1 MKKFMTFLVGAVLLL
16 TLAFMLGPRPERD
29 MTVTF
34 DPASLGEDLDAY
46 LAKSEAS
53 VENLKPGT
61 EKEIIWNNPVTKS
74 KRPYAVVY
82 VHGFSATKYETRP
95 VTDYVANALG
105 ANVYYTRMTGHGSDG
120 ESLAN
125 ANLSDWANDFAEAIA
140 IGERIGEK
148 VILIATSNGAAIST
162 WGLAQEKY
170 ASNVVASAFISAN
183 YELKSI
189 DTTVANLP
197 WAETLLPMV
206 GGEEYAWEPYNEEQ
220 GKWWTYAYPSKA
232 IFPMTALLK
241 NLDELDMSA
250 IKTPTLFVYS
260 PEDTVVSVERIEA
273 NAANWGGEAKLAP
286 VASVSNPSK
295 HVIAGDIMAPENT
308 QPVTKMILDFVAS
321 VSG

>member
-1 MKKFMTFLVGAVLLL
+1 MKKLMLFLVGVVLLL
-16 TLAFMLGPRPERD
+16 TLAFMLGPRPDRD

-34 DPASLGEDLDAY
+34 DPQTLGDDLEAY
-46 LAKSEAS
+46 LAASEAG
-53 VENLKPGT
+53 VENLKPSV

-74 KRPYAVVY
+74 KRPFAIVY
-82 VHGFSATKYETRP
+82 IHGFSASKYETRP
-95 VTDYVANALG
+95 VTDHVANALG
-105 ANVYYTRMTGHGSDG
+105 ANIYYARMTGHGSDG
-120 ESLAN
+120 EGLAS

-162 WGLAQEKY
+162 WGLSQEKY
-170 ASNVVASAFISAN
+170 ASNVFASAFISAN

-197 WAETLLPMV
+197 WAETLLPMI
-206 GGEEYAWEPYNEEQ
+206 GGEEYAWEPYNDEQ
-220 GKWWTYAYPSKA
+220 EKWWTYAYPSRA

-241 NLDELDMSA
+241 NLDEIDVSS

-273 NAANWGGEAKLAP
+273 NAQNWGAKSQLSP

-295 HVIAGDIMAPENT
+295 HVIAGNIMAPENT
-308 QPVTKMILDFVAS
+308 EPVTKMILDFVAS
-321 VSG
+321 IND